1 MGGEKKVDILNIVL
15 AILTVIAVT
24 VVIWIIHEFTAPL
37 PIHDSAAERA
47 DAVAKCKSMGG
58 VFGNNGCYVNGVLQK

>member
-1 MGGEKKVDILNIVL
+1 MGREKKVDILNIVL
-15 AILTVIAVT
+15 TILTVIAVT

-37 PIHDSAAERA
+37 PTHDSAAERA

-58 VFGNNGCYVNGVLQK
+58 VYGNNACYVNGEKQ